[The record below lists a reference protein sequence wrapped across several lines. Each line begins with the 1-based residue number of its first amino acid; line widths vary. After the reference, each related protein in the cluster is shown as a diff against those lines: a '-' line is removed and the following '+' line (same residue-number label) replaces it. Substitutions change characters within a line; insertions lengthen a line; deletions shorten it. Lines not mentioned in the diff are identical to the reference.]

1 MNNANNFDSFFI
13 QTSEYSATSGARS
26 IDNAVSVVDMF
37 KLSPVPVGT
46 GLISY
51 AGDSAHSPSVKR
63 NP

>member
-1 MNNANNFDSFFI
+1 MNYANNFDSFSSE
-13 QTSEYSATSGARS
+13 TSEYSATSGARS

-37 KLSPVPVGT
+37 KRSVMPVGT